1 METVVYSLFLLTLGY
16 VFYTDVKDRE
26 IALYTL
32 LVLVFSGGYLALE
45 SQSFKVVGLFWLL
58 NSVFIAIQYGVLM
71 LYLELR
77 YKEGRQ
83 LFSKWIGIGDLLF
96 FLAIGMY
103 YSINE
108 FVFVYLGSLLFSA
121 LVFLSFR
128 SRLKTIPLAGFSALF
143 IVFFELYT
151 VLIL

>member
-1 METVVYSLFLLTLGY
+1 MATIVYSIFLLTLGY
-16 VFYTDVKDRE
+16 TFYTDVKDRE

-45 SQSFKVVGLFWLL
+45 SHSVKVAGLFWLL
-58 NSVFIAIQYGVLM
+58 NSVFIGIQYGVLM

-83 LFSKWIGIGDLLF
+83 LFSKWIGLGDLLF
-96 FLAIGMY
+96 FLAVGIY
-103 YSINE
+103 YPINE

-121 LVFLSFR
+121 LVFLSFK
-128 SRLKTIPLAGFSALF
+128 SHLKTIPLAGFSALL

-151 VLIL
+151 ALI